1 MPSATTP
8 SASSPGVDP
17 CEDLV
22 PARGML
28 ARETDVAKR
37 APGRGP
43 LPGQVRGVDAST
55 RAPWKALRDQDFAF
69 AFVQAALGNKGNV
82 AFRDN
87 WEAAKR
93 CGFPRG
99 AYHFVTAQTDGVT
112 QARTFLAARGPDAG
126 EIPST
131 IDLEK
136 PPRCTDT
143 CCNRTCK
150 DWESTIRGWVDTVK
164 AADGRDPMIYAVE
177 PFWNQ
182 CVCASQAF
190 KAHPLWMP
198 AWPKFDFPDPVKY
211 GGWKRWDFY
220 QYDGNVRVGDGV
232 IDINLFR
239 GSKAELVS
247 FLEEH
252 RPRG

>member
-1 MPSATTP
+1 
-8 SASSPGVDP
+8 
-17 CEDLV
+17 
-22 PARGML
+22 ML

-43 LPGQVRGVDAST
+43 LPGQIRGVDAST
-55 RAPWKALRDQDFAF
+55 RAPWKALRDQNFAF

-82 AFRDN
+82 AFREN
-87 WEAAKR
+87 WSAAKR
-93 CGFPRG
+93 CGLPRG
-99 AYHFVTAQTDGVT
+99 AYHFVTALTDGVT
-112 QARTFLAARGPDAG
+112 QARTFLATRGSDRG
-126 EIPST
+126 ELPST

-136 PPRCTDT
+136 PPSCKDD
-143 CCNRTCK
+143 CCDKSCK
-150 DWESTIRGWVDTVK
+150 DWETIIHGWVDTVK

-182 CVCASQAF
+182 CVCGSQAW
-190 KAHPLWMP
+190 KAHPVWMP
-198 AWPKFDFPDPVKY
+198 AWPKFDFPDPMTY

-239 GSKAELVS
+239 GSKEELDD
-247 FLEEH
+247 FIRRFDTP
-252 RPRG
+252 RPAP